1 MLAAARSVSGAARR
15 LYVSQS
21 AISQQIQRLE
31 QELGC
36 SLFTRTVYGL
46 ELTRDGENFCRQAR
60 PVIDAWQKLCG
71 DLHTGNLSA
80 KKQLRIALGSR
91 VYSNSL
97 FADIVRFFDA
107 RPELEV
113 SFRTEAGMDF
123 LQALRQ
129 QQVDLVLDRLPT
141 EDYLT
146 RQTEY
151 YDLPLV
157 RERQCVLM
165 DRQDPRAGLPS
176 LSFAALEG
184 ATVISGLENSA
195 EDRQLKELC
204 LENSAE
210 DRQLRELCSRH
221 GISLKRIYRS
231 DGIDT
236 NMKLVRGGVG
246 VVLGPESFARY
257 YNVAAVPLEPKTEA
271 SLHFV
276 CLKPLL
282 QRKPIRQLRDHLLQ
296 ACRDHKLLSS
306 PEAAD

>member
-1 MLAAARSVSGAARR
+1 MTTTQALYVLEVASCRSMSRAARR

-36 SLFTRTVYGL
+36 ALFTRTVHGL
-46 ELTRDGENFCRQAR
+46 EPTAAGESFCRQAR
-60 PVIDAWQKLCG
+60 PVIDAWQKLCR
-71 DLHTGNLSA
+71 DVQASNPTA
-80 KKQLRIALGSR
+80 KKQLRIGLGSR

-97 FADIVRFFDA
+97 FEDLVRFFDDQ
-107 RPELEV
+107 PDVEV
-113 SFRTEAGMDF
+113 SFFTEAGMDF
-123 LQALRQ
+123 LMALRQ
-129 QQVDLVLDRLPT
+129 QQVDLVLDRLPS
-141 EDYLT
+141 EDFLD
-146 RQTEY
+146 RQSEY
-151 YDLPLV
+151 YSIPLV

-165 DRQDPRAGLPS
+165 TRRDPLAARPRLS
-176 LSFAALEG
+176 LRDLEG

-195 EDRQLKELC
+195 EDRQL
-204 LENSAE
+204 
-210 DRQLRELCSRH
+210 RELCSLH
-221 GISLKRIYRS
+221 GIVPKRIYRS

-276 CLKPLL
+276 CLKTLL
-282 QRKPIRQLRDHLLQ
+282 QRREIRQLRDHLLQ
-296 ACRDHKLLSS
+296 ACRDHKLLTGTG
-306 PEAAD
+306 AAD

>member
-1 MLAAARSVSGAARR
+1 MTTTQALYVLEVAAARSMSGAARR

-46 ELTRDGENFCRQAR
+46 ELTRDGENFCRLAR
-60 PVIDAWQKLCG
+60 PVIDAWQKLCA
-71 DLHTGNLSA
+71 DLQTGNLSA

-97 FADIVRFFDA
+97 FADIVRFFDD
-107 RPELEV
+107 RPDLEV

-141 EDYLT
+141 EDYLS
-146 RQTEY
+146 RHTEY

-165 DRQDPRAGLPS
+165 DRRDPRAELSGI
-176 LSFAALEG
+176 SFAALEG

-195 EDRQLKELC
+195 EDRQL
-204 LENSAE
+204 
-210 DRQLRELCSRH
+210 RELCSLH
-221 GISLKRIYRS
+221 GIVPKRIYRS

-257 YNVAAVPLEPKTEA
+257 YNVAAVPLEPETEA
-271 SLHFV
+271 SLRFV
-276 CLKPLL
+276 CLKTLL
-282 QRKPIRQLRDHLLQ
+282 QRREIRQLRDHLLQ

-306 PEAAD
+306 PNAGD

>member
-1 MLAAARSVSGAARR
+1 MTTTQALYVLEVAAARSVSGAARR
-15 LYVSQS
+15 LYVTQS

-60 PVIDAWQKLCG
+60 PVIDAWQKLCA
-71 DLHTGNLSA
+71 DLHADNLSA
-80 KKQLRIALGSR
+80 KKQLRLALGSR

-97 FADIVRFFDA
+97 FADIVRFFDS

-141 EDYLT
+141 EDYLA

-165 DRQDPRAGLPS
+165 DRRDPRAGLS
-176 LSFAALEG
+176 GMAFADLEG

-195 EDRQLKELC
+195 EDRQL
-204 LENSAE
+204 
-210 DRQLRELCSRH
+210 RELCSRY
-221 GISLKRIYRS
+221 GIALKRIYRS

-246 VVLGPESFARY
+246 VVLGPASFARY
-257 YNVAAVPLEPKTEA
+257 YNVAAVPLEPETEA
-271 SLHFV
+271 SLRFV
-276 CLKPLL
+276 CLKTLL
-282 QRKPIRQLRDHLLQ
+282 QRREIRQLRDHLLQ
-296 ACRDHKLLSS
+296 ACRDHKLLTA
-306 PEAAD
+306 PEVAD